1 MKSKL
6 YSIDFKT
13 LYFVLN
19 EGEEPKDKVHE
30 LLSHMHCNDL
40 VEDIFEYSSDFFNL
54 VDIVNEDEIDYGD
67 VSIPFKFG
75 FANL

>member
-19 EGEEPKDKVHE
+19 EGDDPQSKVNE
-30 LLSHMHCNDL
+30 ILSHIHSNDL
-40 VEDIFEYSSDFFNL
+40 VEDILESSNDYANL
-54 VDIVNEDEIDYGD
+54 VDIVNEDEI
-67 VSIPFKFG
+67 K
-75 FANL
+75 A

>member
-19 EGEEPKDKVHE
+19 EGEEPQDKVRE
-30 LLSHMHCNDL
+30 LLSHTHCNDL
-40 VEDIFEYSSDFFNL
+40 VEDILECYFHIDANI
-54 VDIVNEDEIDYGD
+54 VDIVNEDEIKD
-67 VSIPFKFG
+67 
-75 FANL
+75 

>member
-19 EGEEPKDKVHE
+19 EGEEPQDKVHE
-30 LLSHMHCNDL
+30 ILSSMHSNDL
-40 VEDIFEYSSDFFNL
+40 VEDILESSNDFVNI
-54 VDIVNEDEIDYGD
+54 VDIVNEDEIED
-67 VSIPFKFG
+67 
-75 FANL
+75 

>member
-19 EGEEPKDKVHE
+19 EGEDLQDKVHE
-30 LLSHMHCNDL
+30 ILSSMHCNDL
-40 VEDIFEYSSDFFNL
+40 VEDVLESSNDYVNI
-54 VDIVNEDEIDYGD
+54 VDIVNEDEIK
-67 VSIPFKFG
+67 S
-75 FANL
+75 

>member
-19 EGEEPKDKVHE
+19 EGEEPQDKVHD
-30 LLSHMHCNDL
+30 LLSGMHCNDL
-40 VEDIFEYSSDFFNL
+40 VEDILESSGDYFNL
-54 VDIVNEDEIDYGD
+54 VDIVNEDEIQD
-67 VSIPFKFG
+67 
-75 FANL
+75 

>member
-19 EGEEPKDKVHE
+19 EGEDPQDKVHE
-30 LLSHMHCNDL
+30 ILSSMHSNDL
-40 VEDIFEYSSDFFNL
+40 IEDILESSNDFVNI
-54 VDIVNEDEIDYGD
+54 VDILNEEEI
-67 VSIPFKFG
+67 K
-75 FANL
+75 A

>member
-19 EGEEPKDKVHE
+19 EGEEPQDKVHE
-30 LLSHMHCNDL
+30 ILSHMHCNDL
-40 VEDIFEYSSDFFNL
+40 VEELCNILESSNDYVNI
-54 VDIVNEDEIDYGD
+54 VNVVNEDEIK
-67 VSIPFKFG
+67 V
-75 FANL
+75 

>member
-19 EGEEPKDKVHE
+19 EGEEPQDKVHE
-30 LLSHMHCNDL
+30 LLSGVHCNDL
-40 VEDIFEYSSDFFNL
+40 VEDILESSGDYFNL
-54 VDIVNEDEIDYGD
+54 VDIVNEDEIQD
-67 VSIPFKFG
+67 
-75 FANL
+75 

>member
-19 EGEEPKDKVHE
+19 AGEEPQEKVHE
-30 LLSHMHCNDL
+30 LLAHMSCNDL
-40 VEDIFEYSSDFFNL
+40 IEDILESSNDYINI
-54 VDIVNEDEIDYGD
+54 VDIVNEDEI
-67 VSIPFKFG
+67 K
-75 FANL
+75 A

>member
-19 EGEEPKDKVHE
+19 EGEEPQDKVHE
-30 LLSHMHCNDL
+30 ILSPMHCNDL
-40 VEDIFEYSSDFFNL
+40 VEDILESSNDYVNI
-54 VDIVNEDEIDYGD
+54 VDIVNEDEI
-67 VSIPFKFG
+67 K
-75 FANL
+75 A

>member
-19 EGEEPKDKVHE
+19 EGEDPQDKVHE
-30 LLSHMHCNDL
+30 ILSHMHCNDL
-40 VEDIFEYSSDFFNL
+40 VEDVLESSNDYVNI
-54 VDIVNEDEIDYGD
+54 VDVVNEDEIK
-67 VSIPFKFG
+67 S
-75 FANL
+75 

>member
-19 EGEEPKDKVHE
+19 EGEEPQEKVHE
-30 LLSHMHCNDL
+30 ILSSMHCNDL
-40 VEDIFEYSSDFFNL
+40 VEDIHESSNDFVNI
-54 VDIVNEDEIDYGD
+54 VDIVNEDEIID
-67 VSIPFKFG
+67 
-75 FANL
+75 

>member
-19 EGEEPKDKVHE
+19 EGEEPQDKVHE
-30 LLSHMHCNDL
+30 ILSSMHSNDL
-40 VEDIFEYSSDFFNL
+40 VEDILESSNDFVNI
-54 VDIVNEDEIDYGD
+54 VDIVNEDEIKD
-67 VSIPFKFG
+67 
-75 FANL
+75 

>member
-19 EGEEPKDKVHE
+19 EGEDPQEKVHE

-40 VEDIFEYSSDFFNL
+40 VEGILESSNDFVNI
-54 VDIVNEDEIDYGD
+54 VDIVNEDEI
-67 VSIPFKFG
+67 K
-75 FANL
+75 A